1 MRGGGSYSHYDSR
14 ILLLVYKVTTMSESQ
29 IKEIKRVYAGLETL
43 YQTYFP
49 KLDPLLIHDLL
60 RRLKKNPNI
69 PPIYMVEVF
78 TKQGVNTEAA
88 KKYIFEKTGM
98 VPAIYDKGSH
108 YVTNQKLTLEMLKEI
123 SDSDDVLEIAGDYT
137 GNITARGS
145 SHVHSDDCP
154 LRNLDYAY

>member
-1 MRGGGSYSHYDSR
+1 VEDVTVHNESR
-14 ILLLVYKVTTMSESQ
+14 ISKVKIMSEPQ
-29 IKEIKRVYAGLETL
+29 EIKELKRVFAGLQTL
-43 YQTYFP
+43 YHTSFP
-49 KLDPLLIHDLL
+49 KSDPSLIHDLL
-60 RRLKKNPNI
+60 GRLQKNPNI

-78 TKQGVNTEAA
+78 TRPGVNPEAA

-98 VPAIYDKGSH
+98 VPAIYENGTLF
-108 YVTNQKLTLEMLKEI
+108 VTNQKLTLEIIKEI

>member
-1 MRGGGSYSHYDSR
+1 
-14 ILLLVYKVTTMSESQ
+14 MSESQ
-29 IKEIKRVYAGLETL
+29 EIKEIKRVYAGLESL
-43 YQTYFP
+43 YQSYFP
-49 KLDPLLIHDLL
+49 KSEPYLIHDLL
-60 RRLKKNPNI
+60 RRLKKNPNV

-78 TKQGVNTEAA
+78 TKPGLDTEAA

-98 VPAIYDKGSH
+98 VPAIYENGTLF
-108 YVTNQKLTLEMLKEI
+108 VTNQKLTLEMLKEI

-154 LRNLDYAY
+154 LRDLDYAY

>member
-1 MRGGGSYSHYDSR
+1 
-14 ILLLVYKVTTMSESQ
+14 LSEE

-49 KLDPLLIHDLL
+49 KSDPSLIDDLL
-60 RRLKKNPNI
+60 RRLQKNPTM

-78 TKQGVNTEAA
+78 TKPGVNTEAA
-88 KKYIFEKTGM
+88 KKYIFEKTRM
-98 VPAIYDKGSH
+98 VPAIYDNGTH
-108 YVTNQKLTLEMLKEI
+108 FVTNHKLTLEMLKEI
-123 SDSDDVLEIAGDYT
+123 SDSDDVVEVAGEYT

-145 SHVHSDDCP
+145 SHVHSDHCP

>member
-98 VPAIYDKGSH
+98 VPAIYDKGCH

>member
-108 YVTNQKLTLEMLKEI
+108 YVTDQKLTLEMLKEI